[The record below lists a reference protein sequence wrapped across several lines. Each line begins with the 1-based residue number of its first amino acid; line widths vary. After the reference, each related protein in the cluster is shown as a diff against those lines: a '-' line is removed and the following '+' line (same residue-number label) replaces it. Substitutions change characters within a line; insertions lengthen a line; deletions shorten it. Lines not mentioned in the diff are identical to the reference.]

1 MRTAV
6 IAGRKPYFSEG
17 KGKNFPNRV
26 RFLRILSV
34 EWQEAR
40 GGRNTNLYFGRLF
53 GLSECAEAAE
63 FGIIFKFFGKKCNKR
78 RSYVHLVTE
87 VID

>member
-6 IAGRKPYFSEG
+6 IPGRKPYFSEG
-17 KGKNFPNRV
+17 KGKNFPNRAC
-26 RFLRILSV
+26 FLRILSV

-40 GGRNTNLYFGRLF
+40 GGRSTNLYFGRLF

-63 FGIIFKFFGKKCNKR
+63 FGIFFNFSEK
-78 RSYVHLVTE
+78 SVTKGGLMCT
-87 VID
+87 